1 MTFKERFFLGEI
13 PFEDI
18 DRYTSRW
25 NFSDETCTLAAY
37 LGLNGEEEDVWISQS
52 DEALEALLEK
62 EKAAYLACP
71 TKILFTDLDGT
82 LLNNNKE
89 ISPANREA
97 IRLAREAGHIIV
109 LTTGRP
115 MASILPLAQDLQLDG
130 PGSYI
135 IGFNGS
141 VVYDC
146 GEQRFLMN
154 RTISLD
160 DVLSVFDAAEKAG
173 IHCQSY
179 EENHVLYL
187 RDDEEGRSYFEHTHT
202 PCQIIA
208 GTDELSKEPN
218 KLLLIDLH
226 NHQKLEDFRAAVEP
240 KFQGRIQFVFSS
252 NTYLEVSPA
261 GTSKGNALHFLCNYL
276 NIPVANTVAAGD
288 SENDLSMIREA
299 AIGAAMA
306 NSMVPVKEA
315 ADYVT
320 MADNDH
326 DGFAE
331 IIKNCL
337 LK

>member
-1 MTFKERFFLGEI
+1 
-13 PFEDI
+13 
-18 DRYTSRW
+18 
-25 NFSDETCTLAAY
+25 
-37 LGLNGEEEDVWISQS
+37 
-52 DEALEALLEK
+52 
-62 EKAAYLACP
+62 
-71 TKILFTDLDGT
+71 
-82 LLNNNKE
+82 
-89 ISPANREA
+89 
-97 IRLAREAGHIIV
+97 
-109 LTTGRP
+109 
-115 MASILPLAQDLQLDG
+115 
-130 PGSYI
+130 
-135 IGFNGS
+135 
-141 VVYDC
+141 
-146 GEQRFLMN
+146 MN

-252 NTYLEVSPA
+252 NTYLEVIPA

-331 IIKNCL
+331 IIKKLPAEIISAGSLPL
-337 LK
+337 LLIFHIRDGFLREQIPGHGSHPVPVFSSPSPLPLPQSNPASDQRRLAPAVDLLIGAVGHQQMGLARIRQLDFQDVNGLSLQFVRTAQWGT

>member
-1 MTFKERFFLGEI
+1 
-13 PFEDI
+13 
-18 DRYTSRW
+18 
-25 NFSDETCTLAAY
+25 
-37 LGLNGEEEDVWISQS
+37 
-52 DEALEALLEK
+52 
-62 EKAAYLACP
+62 
-71 TKILFTDLDGT
+71 
-82 LLNNNKE
+82 
-89 ISPANREA
+89 
-97 IRLAREAGHIIV
+97 
-109 LTTGRP
+109 

-240 KFQGRIQFVFSS
+240 SSRAAFS
-252 NTYLEVSPA
+252 LFFPA
-261 GTSKGNALHFLCNYL
+261 
-276 NIPVANTVAAGD
+276 IPIWRSFPPGHP
-288 SENDLSMIREA
+288 REMPCIFC
-299 AIGAAMA
+299 AI
-306 NSMVPVKEA
+306 
-315 ADYVT
+315 T
-320 MADNDH
+320 
-326 DGFAE
+326 
-331 IIKNCL
+331 
-337 LK
+337 

>member
-240 KFQGRIQFVFSS
+240 HSVCFFQQYLSGGHSRRDIQGKCPAFSVQLPEHS
-252 NTYLEVSPA
+252 RGQHGGCRRFRERSVHDPGSGHRRCHGQQH
-261 GTSKGNALHFLCNYL
+261 GTGQRGC
-276 NIPVANTVAAGD
+276 
-288 SENDLSMIREA
+288 
-299 AIGAAMA
+299 
-306 NSMVPVKEA
+306 
-315 ADYVT
+315 
-320 MADNDH
+320 
-326 DGFAE
+326 
-331 IIKNCL
+331 
-337 LK
+337 